1 MSSIAVALFFF
12 SLLLCLPFPSL
23 PEMHKPGVYTYSDR
37 MYSNLTQILLQIVL
51 RFSVKK
57 LNPCGYL
64 QNGRSSGAPALRKDD
79 KLLRKL
85 QVGYKQGCQ
94 LVDSN
99 YRPFLH
105 AVRANQ
111 KISERKKI
119 PAFFALNLYTSLPGN
134 CLLSSKR

>member
-57 LNPCGYL
+57 A
-64 QNGRSSGAPALRKDD
+64 Q
-79 KLLRKL
+79 
-85 QVGYKQGCQ
+85 
-94 LVDSN
+94 
-99 YRPFLH
+99 
-105 AVRANQ
+105 
-111 KISERKKI
+111 
-119 PAFFALNLYTSLPGN
+119 SLW
-134 CLLSSKR
+134 LSSKWTVLRSSSLAERRQITPKIAGRVQTRLPASGLKL